1 MDSETKPNKHS
12 VKAYFH
18 SLFDMRSNMLT
29 YDELHDMMEE
39 NTIIH
44 GSNIRCILLC
54 RRLIRLQA
62 K

>member
-1 MDSETKPNKHS
+1 MDKNMDSETKPTKHS

-18 SLFDMRSNMLT
+18 NLLDMRSNMLA

-44 GSNIRCILLC
+44 GANMWILMQC
-54 RRLIRLQA
+54 
-62 K
+62 